1 MSRVGN
7 QPISLPDGVSWEMKG
22 QLIGVT
28 GPLGSLSMTVGLG
41 MSVKEDDGKII
52 VGRATD
58 SRRHREI
65 HGLTRSL
72 IANMVEGVTR
82 GFQKVLDVVGTGYRV
97 ENHADGIVMQLGF
110 SHPVIFAN
118 REGIELVIEGQNQVT
133 VRGIDKEL
141 VGRTAAE
148 LRSLR
153 PPDAYKG
160 KGVRYAGETVRLK
173 PGKAAIGAGVGG

>member
-7 QPISLPDGVSWEMKG
+7 RPVALADGVSWEMNG
-22 QLIGVT
+22 HVISVT
-28 GPLGSLSMTVGLG
+28 GPLGSLSMTVDTA
-41 MSVKEDDGKII
+41 MSVKEHDGHITVI
-52 VGRATD
+52 RATN

-72 IANMVEGVTR
+72 IANMVEGVTK

-97 ENHADGIVMQLGF
+97 ENHPDGIVMQLGF
-110 SHPVIFAN
+110 SHPVIFAK
-118 REGIELVIEGQNQVT
+118 REGIELVVEGQNQIT

-141 VGRTAAE
+141 VGRIAAE
-148 LRSLR
+148 LRGLR
-153 PPDAYKG
+153 PPDPYKG